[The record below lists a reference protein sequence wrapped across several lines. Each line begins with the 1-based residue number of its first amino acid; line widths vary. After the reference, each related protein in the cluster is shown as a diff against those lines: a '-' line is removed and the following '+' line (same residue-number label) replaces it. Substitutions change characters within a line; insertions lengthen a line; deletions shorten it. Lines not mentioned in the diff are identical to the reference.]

1 MKKSLY
7 LTLFTSALL
16 FADAPAVMP
25 VEKRTFVQSQY
36 MPDISLITD
45 FSFVSRNKDQDE
57 LSALSV
63 PGVTE
68 AFFGDVHD
76 EEHSHGTY
84 NADNGFNLNYA
95 ELVLSS
101 SVDPFFSL
109 DAVFHFAEEGVDI
122 EEAYFTTTALGHGV
136 RVRGGKFLSNLGRHN
151 MQHHHFWDFSD
162 APLIY
167 QGFLGGALNEKG
179 LQVQYT
185 PELSE
190 YVMIGAEVLQGENEA
205 TFNNKTQTFTNDDEV
220 KGADAPSLF
229 VGYAKTSFDIGET
242 TILPGVSYAYGES
255 RSYHLHDVN
264 EEEAFSGTSSLC
276 NAELTVKHYFDSYSF
291 VTWQSEWM
299 RKEQKGTKY
308 EYDGITVNA
317 EDQKIEQEG
326 LYTQLVY
333 AHDQNWRMG
342 ARYDTVYK
350 NEIKVVEAAL
360 PSTPY
365 DRYTAMLEYHFSE
378 FSRLRLQYNYNNA
391 LYAETAAGDYAR
403 EDVQSL
409 ILSFNFAIG
418 AHAAHDF

>member
-7 LTLFTSALL
+7 LAIYASTLLY
-16 FADAPAVMP
+16 ADAPAVIPM
-25 VEKRTFVQSQY
+25 EQRTFVQSQY

-45 FSFVSRNKDQDE
+45 FAFVTRNKDQDE
-57 LSALSV
+57 LSALSI
-63 PGVTE
+63 PGITE
-68 AFFGDVHD
+68 AFFGDAD

-101 SVDPFFSL
+101 NVDPFLSL

-122 EEAYFTTTALGHGV
+122 EEAYFTTTALGHGL
-136 RVRGGKFLSNLGRHN
+136 RVRGGKFLSSFGRHN
-151 MQHHHFWDFSD
+151 NQHHHIWDFSD

-190 YVMIGAEVLQGENEA
+190 YVMIGAEVLQGENES
-205 TFNNKTQTFTNDDEV
+205 TFANKTQILSNDYEV
-220 KGADAPSLF
+220 KGADAPSMF
-229 VGYAKTSFDIGET
+229 VAYAKTSFDIGET
-242 TILPGVSYAYGES
+242 AVMPGVSYVYGDT
-255 RSYHLHDVN
+255 RSYHMHDVTH
-264 EEEAFSGTSSLC
+264 EEAFSGTSKLY

-291 VTWQSEWM
+291 LSWQSEWM
-299 RKEQKGTKY
+299 RKEQKGTLYVY
-308 EYDGITVNA
+308 EDAVFDA
-317 EDQKIEQEG
+317 KDQRLVQEG

-333 AHDQNWRMG
+333 AHDQNWRVG
-342 ARYDTVYK
+342 TRYDTVYK
-350 NEIKVVEAAL
+350 NEIRVVEAVL

-365 DRYTAMLEYHFSE
+365 QRYTAMLEYHFSE
-378 FSRLRLQYNYNNA
+378 FSRLRLQYNYNDA
-391 LYAETAAGDYAR
+391 LYAETTVDTYKR

-409 ILSFNFAIG
+409 ILSINLAIG
-418 AHAAHDF
+418 AHAAHNF